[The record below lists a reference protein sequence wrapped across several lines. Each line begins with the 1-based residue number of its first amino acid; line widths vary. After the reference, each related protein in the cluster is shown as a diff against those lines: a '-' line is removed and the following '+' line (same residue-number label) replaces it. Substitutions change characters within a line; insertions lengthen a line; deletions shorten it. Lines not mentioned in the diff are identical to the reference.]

1 MQKARREAKDIFGF
15 AHYIRIIFCLGPKR
29 FFLERGED
37 VRVGGFMYSPSK
49 AKTRI
54 PELENIE

>member
-15 AHYIRIIFCLGPKR
+15 AHYIRIIFCLGSKR
-29 FFLERGED
+29 FCLEREED

-49 AKTRI
+49 AK
-54 PELENIE
+54 LESQN